1 VPVTEMGESC
11 EFEYCCYGNCDFEY
25 FCCGT
30 CSQGALRPAR
40 STTGASNSN
49 CSEGQMRTSTVASG
63 PQFDAEATMAVP
75 EPYYYSG
82 HISALMFCALLLRN
96 SQ

>member
-1 VPVTEMGESC
+1 
-11 EFEYCCYGNCDFEY
+11 
-25 FCCGT
+25 
-30 CSQGALRPAR
+30 
-40 STTGASNSN
+40 
-49 CSEGQMRTSTVASG
+49 MRTSTVASG